1 MALVKLDRRI
11 AILGTRGIP
20 SGHGGFETFAEQLAI
35 YLQRNGWDVTVY
47 CQKIGKGP
55 PQVRHWLDI
64 ELVEIYVGKD
74 TAFHTILFDWK
85 SVWHSRK
92 HHTLILTLGYNTGFL
107 NLIYRLSGIRNIINM
122 DGLEWK
128 RAKWSLPI
136 KVWFYINERLACW
149 FGNHLIAD
157 HPEIQRHLET
167 RISGEKITMIPYG
180 ADAVTNCDPNVL
192 NEFGLAPKEYALVIA
207 RIEPEN
213 STLEIVSAFSA
224 KSRGYKLVVLGRLD
238 PSASE
243 YHRNV
248 LHSASK
254 EVLFLGAIYD
264 KTKVRA
270 LRFFSRLYL
279 HGHQVGGTNPSLVEA
294 LGAGNPVLAHDN
306 RFNRW
311 VTRNEMVY
319 FKTAD
324 ACGVML
330 DSLLGDDERLAQ
342 MSLGSR
348 RIHHALFEWE
358 SILKSY
364 ETLLANKGFP
374 DREATGSEQ

>member
-1 MALVKLDRRI
+1 MTLVNANKRI

-20 SGHGGFETFAEQLAI
+20 SGHGGFETFAEYLAT
-35 YLQRNGWDVTVY
+35 YLKRNGWDVTVY

-55 PQVRHWLDI
+55 PKVRRWLDI

-74 TAFHTILFDWK
+74 TALHTILFDWK
-85 SVWHSRK
+85 SVWHSRR
-92 HHTLILTLGYNTGFL
+92 HHSLILTLGYNTGFL
-107 NLIYRLSGIRNIINM
+107 NLIYRLSGVRNIINM

-128 RAKWSLPI
+128 RAKWSLPVKI
-136 KVWFYINERLACW
+136 WFYINERLACW

-167 RISGEKITMIPYG
+167 RISSDKITMIPYG
-180 ADAVTNCDPNVL
+180 ADSIENCEPNIL
-192 NEFGLAPKEYALVIA
+192 SEFGLTPKEYALMIS

-238 PSASE
+238 PDASA
-243 YHRNV
+243 YHGNIVRC
-248 LHSASK
+248 ASK

-270 LRFFSRLYL
+270 LRFFSRLYI

-294 LGAGNPVLAHDN
+294 LGAGSPVLAHDN

-311 VTRNEMVY
+311 VTRNEMLY
-319 FKTAD
+319 FKTSD
-324 ACGVML
+324 ECGAIL
-330 DSLLGDDERLAQ
+330 DRLLTDDERLTQ
-342 MSLGSR
+342 MSLGGR
-348 RIHHALFEWE
+348 QIHHALFEWE
-358 SILKSY
+358 FILKSY
-364 ETLLANKGFP
+364 ETLLSDKGSP
-374 DREATGSEQ
+374 HKIITGTHE